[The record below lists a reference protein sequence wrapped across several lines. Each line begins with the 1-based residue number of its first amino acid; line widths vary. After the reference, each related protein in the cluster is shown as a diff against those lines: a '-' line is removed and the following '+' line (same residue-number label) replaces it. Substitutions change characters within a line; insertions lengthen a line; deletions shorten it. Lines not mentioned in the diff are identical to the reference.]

1 MLTLALARRLQVS
14 RRLAGDEA
22 DLLEM
27 DLVRVLFGPE
37 APMTPGIDA
46 RGAIVAAAA
55 ALQQDGDDHH
65 GSLARRAHENPG
77 WLDLNAPAPGTSLSA
92 SALADAGRRSLI

>member
-1 MLTLALARRLQVS
+1 MFTPALARRLQVS

-37 APMTPGIDA
+37 APVTPGTDA
-46 RGAIVAAAA
+46 RGATTAAAA
-55 ALQQDGDDHH
+55 AQQEDGDDHD
-65 GSLARRAHENPG
+65 GSLARRAHEKTG
-77 WLDLNAPAPGTSLSA
+77 S
-92 SALADAGRRSLI
+92 

>member
-1 MLTLALARRLQVS
+1 MFTPALACRMQVS

-37 APMTPGIDA
+37 APVTPGTDA
-46 RGAIVAAAA
+46 RGTTAATSAA
-55 ALQQDGDDHH
+55 QQQDGDDHD
-65 GSLARRAHENPG
+65 GSLARRAHEKPD
-77 WLDLNAPAPGTSLSA
+77 WLDLNVRVTVYATV
-92 SALADAGRRSLI
+92 